1 MKKRFIKHILTLAL
15 SAAMSVQT
23 AAIGLPVRPP
33 HAGGVRV
40 TFRKSVPAKVTLP
53 VLMYHHVA
61 EEGDSS
67 ATISE
72 KLLEEHLSALKE
84 NGYEAVSFA
93 ELIDYVDG
101 KSGLPSKPVAIVFDD
116 GYESNVTLALPLL
129 EKYGA
134 KATVCV
140 IGWSVGKTEYKDTG
154 KPIIPHFDWDG
165 ARKLID
171 SGLVTIGMHTY
182 DMHQSPDYESGTVR
196 ERAVKLD
203 GESDEDFI
211 TALTEDYQ
219 KLSGEIERELSYV
232 PTIFAYPHGKWDEL
246 SESTIRAL
254 GARVTMTTDAHLN
267 EIKRGD
273 SDSLYLL
280 GRYTMNE
287 TVSAEELIRLISGT
301 DDSGVSDAG

>member
-1 MKKRFIKHILTLAL
+1 MLAL
-15 SAAMSVQT
+15 SAALAVQT
-23 AAIGLPVRPP
+23 AAVGLPVRPP
-33 HAGGVRV
+33 YTGGTHV

-84 NGYEAVSFA
+84 NGYEAISFD
-93 ELIDYVDG
+93 ELMDYVDG
-101 KSGLPSKPVAIVFDD
+101 KSGLPSKPIAIVFDD

-154 KPIIPHFDWDG
+154 KPMIPHFDWDS

-182 DMHQSPDYESGTVR
+182 DMHQTRDYESGTAR
-196 ERAVKLD
+196 ESAVKLS
-203 GESDEDFI
+203 GESDENFV
-211 TALTEDYQ
+211 TALTEDYM
-219 KLSGEIERELSYV
+219 KLSGEIEHELSYV
-232 PTIFAYPHGKWDEL
+232 PTIFAYPHGEWDEL
-246 SESTIRAL
+246 SESTIRGL

-273 SDSLYLL
+273 ADSLYLL
-280 GRYTMNE
+280 GRYNMNE
-287 TVSAEELIRLISGT
+287 TISSEELIRLISGK
-301 DDSGVSDAG
+301 DSSVSDEK